1 MQKHFPG
8 SIWVLQG
15 WQDNPK
21 PGLLEK
27 LDKRYV
33 LVQELFG
40 ENTNNWETRKGYEGT
55 PLYGLLSLISV
66 NGRGLMENCN
76 VLPMKF
82 IELPKANILL
92 I

>member
-1 MQKHFPG
+1 M
-8 SIWVLQG
+8 LQG

-55 PLYGLLSLISV
+55 PFIWATVTNFGERPVST
-66 NGRGLMENCN
+66 ENYN

-82 IELPKANILL
+82 TVPRIANMRSI
-92 I
+92 